1 MFEIGHA
8 VIVVKVVKK
17 KIIKSEKLMSKLKI
31 MNPLHKL
38 NTEMHLNGEYELTMN
53 LGKDKTKQEA
63 LVY

>member
-8 VIVVKVVKK
+8 VIVVKVVK

>member
-1 MFEIGHA
+1 
-8 VIVVKVVKK
+8 
-17 KIIKSEKLMSKLKI
+17 MSKLKI

-38 NTEMHLNGEYELTMN
+38 ITEMHLNGEYELTMN

>member
-1 MFEIGHA
+1 
-8 VIVVKVVKK
+8 
-17 KIIKSEKLMSKLKI
+17 

-63 LVY
+63 LVYWKPKINYTGNTTENSQSIF

>member
-1 MFEIGHA
+1 
-8 VIVVKVVKK
+8 
-17 KIIKSEKLMSKLKI
+17 MSKLKI

-38 NTEMHLNGEYELTMN
+38 NTKMHLNGEYELTMN